1 MQKRSSKWLAG
12 RHSTAIVLAA
22 MAGVGGSCSSKNPD
36 ALTEMNLD
44 ENQAN
49 DAMNA
54 IASAP
59 ANSGDNGVQPVQSVG
74 RDHAVKQAD
83 AGRPAPEAV
92 LAREKSIEDKVQAA
106 TAGEQQSE
114 PPEIVD

>member
-22 MAGVGGSCSSKNPD
+22 MAGLVGSCSSKNPD
-36 ALTEMNLD
+36 ALTAMNLD

-49 DAMNA
+49 DAMNT

-74 RDHAVKQAD
+74 RDHAVKQAPSAD

-106 TAGEQQSE
+106 TAGE
-114 PPEIVD
+114 